1 MDYQIPNGP
10 KDSPFLFLTPGQER
24 MAYDPTDK
32 LGGMYMLD
40 HDFKG
45 CLTLPFSKE
54 IIPESGRVL
63 LDGQPVPFVVRLIR
77 IMGDIRTWM
86 LGIRLAGLLVDYGVE
101 AALSISGFT
110 DLNGNVMAPVTLT
123 VFTEEQARPLPRYA
137 GHEAVAL
144 QAAEEGIVL
153 LKNENQALPLIN
165 SRLNVVG
172 EGVYGFLTCA
182 VGAGKINARYQMDF
196 RQAVLADEEYSLN
209 EELADFFRARPDG
222 VPDEDT
228 LRRAAEKNDTAVM
241 ILVRASGENMDN
253 STAPGEYQLAAG
265 EKALLAALNRHFK
278 KLVLVLNAGYP
289 IAMDFTEEYAVDA
302 IVYCGFGGMLAG
314 QALLNVLSGRT
325 NPSGHLTSTWAR
337 TYDDL
342 PSAGNFYDCYQNDMQ
357 RYTAD
362 NGPSLTTRYDE
373 GVYMGYRYFTSR
385 GKKSFYPFGHG
396 LSYTTFEEKVQAVEY
411 RTGKGARVVLRV
423 RNTGGISGKHV
434 AQLYVS
440 KPQTG
445 VEKPLREL
453 MAFGKTKLLV
463 PGESELLTLSAE
475 ERNLDTFSEQD
486 QAYLIEAGTY
496 TLYLGDN
503 AERVRAIGSF
513 EIRETIVT
521 RKAQVHMTGQRTTP
535 GYSCGPLFPGVE
547 KMSVRDLIRL
557 SVCAGDGWGMEGT
570 GEAGRIAK
578 VGSIDLP
585 DFVVA
590 DGNSGVNMKQKN
602 IGMPSGGTYA
612 ASFNP
617 DLLSRIG
624 RVIGEEA
631 RELGIS
637 MILGPG
643 FNLQRNP
650 LCGRN
655 PEYFS
660 EDPFLAGTLAAAF
673 ARGLESSGVQGCY
686 KHLAANNAEASRK
699 RNDSVMDESTLRN
712 LYLRAF
718 EIALRAYEPASVMT
732 SYNLL
737 NGCWTSNDPELVLG
751 VLRQEWGFRGFVMTD
766 WGSYLTADTAQMI
779 NSGISWITPCSGD
792 DTFTAPLERAAEEG
806 RLDLRRLRENVSYL
820 LRTVTRGNADESA

>member
-10 KDSPFLFLTPGQER
+10 KDAPFLFLMPGQER
-24 MAYDPTDK
+24 IIFDPADK
-32 LGGMYMLD
+32 LGGLFMLD

-45 CLTLPFSKE
+45 CIHFPFSKE
-54 IIPESGRVL
+54 VIPESGQVL
-63 LDGQPVPFVVRLIR
+63 LNGQPVPFVVKLIP

-86 LGIRLAGLLVDYGVE
+86 LGVRLTGLLVDYGVE

-110 DLNGNVMAPVTLT
+110 DLNGNVMIPVILT
-123 VFTEEQARPLPRYA
+123 VFTEEQAKPLTQYA
-137 GHEAVAL
+137 AHEAVAL

-153 LKNENQALPLIN
+153 LKNENQALPLAN
-165 SRLNVVG
+165 HRLNVVG
-172 EGVYGFLTCA
+172 EGVYFFQTCA
-182 VGAGKINARYQMDF
+182 VGAGKINARYQIDF
-196 RQAVLADEEYSLN
+196 RQAVMEDTEYFLN
-209 EELADFFRARPDG
+209 EELADFFRMQPNG
-222 VPDEDT
+222 VPNEAL

-253 STAPGEYQLAAG
+253 STAPGEYQLSAD
-265 EKALLAALNRHFK
+265 EKALLSALNRHFK
-278 KLVLVLNAGYP
+278 KLVLVLNTGYP
-289 IAMDFTEEYAVDA
+289 IAMDFTDEYAVDA

-314 QALLNVLSGRT
+314 QALLNVLTGRS
-325 NPSGHLTSTWAR
+325 NPSGHLTSTWGR

-342 PSAGNFYDCYQNDMQ
+342 PTAGNFYDCYQNEMQ

-362 NGPSLTTRYDE
+362 TGPSLTTRYAE
-373 GVYMGYRYFTSR
+373 GVYMGYRYFTSK
-385 GKKSFYPFGHG
+385 GKKAFYPFGYG
-396 LSYTTFEEKVQAVEY
+396 LSYTTFEEKVQTVEY
-411 RTGKGARVVLRV
+411 QPGKGAQVVLQV
-423 RNTGGISGKHV
+423 KNAGSMSGKHV
-434 AQLYVS
+434 AQLYMS

-453 MAFGKTKLLV
+453 IAFGKTKRLA
-463 PGESELLTLSAE
+463 PGEIGLLALFAE
-475 ERNLDTFSEQD
+475 ERNLDTFSEKD
-486 QAYLIEAGTY
+486 QAYLIEAGNY
-496 TLYLGDN
+496 TLYLGND
-503 AERVRAIGSF
+503 AEHIWKIGSF

-521 RKAQVHMTGQRTTP
+521 RKTRVHMTGPRTTP
-535 GYSCGPLFPGVE
+535 GYSEEPLFPGVE
-547 KMSVRDLIRL
+547 DMPIQDLIRL

-570 GEAGRIAK
+570 GEAGRVAK
-578 VGSIDLP
+578 VGSIDLN

-590 DGNSGVNMKQKN
+590 DGNSGVNMKQRN

-617 DLLSRIG
+617 DLLSDIG

-631 RELGIS
+631 KELGIS

-673 ARGLESSGVQGCY
+673 AKGLESTGVKGCY
-686 KHLAANNAEASRK
+686 KHLVANNAEASRK

-718 EIALRAYEPASVMT
+718 EIALRAYEPAAVMT

-751 VLRQEWGFRGFVMTD
+751 VLRQEWGFHGFVMTD
-766 WGSYLTADTAQMI
+766 WGSYLTADIVQMV
-779 NSGISWITPCSGD
+779 NSGISWITPCSSD
-792 DTFTAPLERAAEEG
+792 DTFTAPLEQAAKEG
-806 RLDLRRLRENVSYL
+806 RLNIRRLLENVSFML
-820 LRTVTRGNADESA
+820 KTITK

>member
-1 MDYQIPNGP
+1 MEYQIPNGP
-10 KDSPFLFLTPGQER
+10 HDAPFLFLLPGQER
-24 MAYDPTDK
+24 MAFDPADK

-40 HDFKG
+40 HAFKG
-45 CLTLPFSKE
+45 CLTLPFSKAV
-54 IIPESGRVL
+54 IPESGKAL
-63 LDGQPVPFVVRLIR
+63 LDSQPVPFVVKEIR
-77 IMGDIRTWM
+77 IMDNVKMHM
-86 LGIRLAGLLVDYGVE
+86 LDVRLAGLLVDHGRE
-101 AALSISGFT
+101 AALSVSGFT
-110 DLNGNVMAPVTLT
+110 DLDGNTMAPVTLT
-123 VFTEEQARPLPRYA
+123 VFTEEQAQPLPQYA
-137 GHEAVAL
+137 AHEAVAL

-153 LKNENQALPLIN
+153 LKNEHGALPLSN
-165 SRLNVVG
+165 PCLNAVG
-172 EGVYGFLTCA
+172 ERLYGFLTCA
-182 VGAGKINARYQMDF
+182 VGAGKINPRYQIDF
-196 RQAVLADEEYSLN
+196 RQAVMDDPEFSLN
-209 EELADFFRARPDG
+209 EELADFFRMQPDG
-222 VPDEDT
+222 VPDEAL

-253 STAPGEYQLAAG
+253 STAPGEYRLADH

-278 KLVLVLNAGYP
+278 KLVLVLNTGYP
-289 IAMDFTEEYAVDA
+289 IAMDFTEEYNVDA
-302 IVYCGFGGMLAG
+302 IVYSGFGGMLAG
-314 QALLNVLSGRT
+314 KALLNALSGHV
-325 NPSGHLTSTWAR
+325 NPSGRLTSTWAR

-362 NGPSLTTRYDE
+362 TGPCLTTRYAE
-373 GVYMGYRYFTSR
+373 GVYMGYRHFVSQ

-396 LSYTTFEEKVQAVEY
+396 LSYTTFAEKAQVVEY
-411 RTGKGARVVLRV
+411 QPGKGVQVVLQV
-423 RNTGGISGKHV
+423 KNTSGMSGKHV

-445 VEKPLREL
+445 VEKPQREL
-453 MAFGKTKLLV
+453 IAFGKTKLLA
-463 PGESELLTLSAE
+463 PGETELLTLFTE
-475 ERNLDTFSEQD
+475 ERNLDTFSEKD

-513 EIRETIVT
+513 EIPETIVT
-521 RKAQVHMTGQRTTP
+521 RKTLVRMTGKRTMP
-535 GYSCGPLFPGVE
+535 GYSSEPLFPGVE
-547 KMSVRDLIRL
+547 EMPVQDLIRL

-570 GEAGRIAK
+570 GEAGRIAR
-578 VGSIDLP
+578 VGSIELP

-617 DLLSRIG
+617 ELLSEIG

-631 RELGIS
+631 KELGIS

-660 EDPFLAGTLAAAF
+660 EDPYLAGTLAAAF
-673 ARGLESSGVQGCY
+673 ARGLESTGVKGCY
-686 KHLAANNAEASRK
+686 KHLVANNAEASRK
-699 RNDSVMDESTLRN
+699 RNDSVMDEGTLRN

-718 EIALRAYEPASVMT
+718 EIALRSYEPAAVMT

-751 VLRQEWGFRGFVMTD
+751 VLRQEWGFKGFVMTD
-766 WGSYLTADTAQMI
+766 WGRAS
-779 NSGISWITPCSGD
+779 PD
-792 DTFTAPLERAAEEG
+792 DIPLLG
-806 RLDLRRLRENVSYL
+806 RP
-820 LRTVTRGNADESA
+820 

>member
-10 KDSPFLFLTPGQER
+10 KDAPFLFLMPGQER
-24 MAYDPTDK
+24 IAYDPTDK
-32 LGGMYMLD
+32 LGSMYMLN

-63 LDGQPVPFVVRLIR
+63 LDGQPVPFAVRLIQ

-86 LGIRLAGLLVDYGVE
+86 LGIRLADLLVDYGRE
-101 AALSISGFT
+101 ASLSISGFT
-110 DLNGNVMAPVTLT
+110 DLNGNVMFPITLT
-123 VFTEEQARPLPRYA
+123 VFTEEQAKPLPEYA
-137 GHEAVAL
+137 AHEAVAL

-153 LKNENQALPLIN
+153 LKNEEQTLPLKN
-165 SRLNVVG
+165 PYLNVAG
-172 EGVYGFLTCA
+172 EGLYGFLTCA
-182 VGAGKINARYQMDF
+182 VGAGKINARYQIDF
-196 RQAVLADEEYSLN
+196 RQAVMDDSEFSLN
-209 EELADFFRARPDG
+209 EELADFFRQQPTG
-222 VPDEDT
+222 VPNEDL

-253 STAPGEYQLAAG
+253 STAPGEYQLSDH
-265 EKALLAALNRHFK
+265 EEALLAALNRHFK
-278 KLVLVLNAGYP
+278 KLVLVLNTGYP
-289 IAMDFTEEYAVDA
+289 IAMDFTEEYNVDA
-302 IVYCGFGGMLAG
+302 IVYNGFGGMLAG
-314 QALLNVLSGRT
+314 KALLNVLSGRT

-337 TYDDL
+337 TYNDL
-342 PSAGNFYDCYQNDMQ
+342 PSAENFYDCYQNDMQ

-362 NGPSLTTRYDE
+362 TGPSLTTRYAE
-373 GVYMGYRYFTSR
+373 GVFMGYRYFTSQ
-385 GKKSFYPFGHG
+385 GKKAFYPFGHG
-396 LSYTTFEEKVQAVEY
+396 LSYTAFEKKVHSVEY
-411 RTGKGARVVLRV
+411 QAGKGAQVVLQV
-423 RNTGGISGKHV
+423 KNTGSMSGKHV

-440 KPQTG
+440 KPKTG
-445 VEKPLREL
+445 VAKPLREL
-453 MAFGKTKLLV
+453 IAFGKTKTLA
-463 PGESELLTLSAE
+463 PGEAELLTLFAE
-475 ERNLDTFSEQD
+475 ERNLDTFSEKD
-486 QAYLIEAGTY
+486 RAYLIEPGTY
-496 TLYLGDN
+496 TLYLGND
-503 AERVRAIGSF
+503 AEQVWEIGSF
-513 EIRETIVT
+513 EMRETIVT
-521 RKAQVHMTGQRTTP
+521 RKTRVHMTGQRTTP
-535 GYSCGPLFPGVE
+535 GYSSEPLFPGVE
-547 KMSVRDLIRL
+547 EMSVKDLIRL

-578 VGSIDLP
+578 ISSIDLP

-602 IGMPSGGTYA
+602 IGMSSGGTYA

-617 DLLSRIG
+617 GLISEIG

-631 RELGIS
+631 KELGIS

-660 EDPFLAGTLAAAF
+660 EDPYLAGTLAAAF
-673 ARGLESSGVQGCY
+673 AKGLESTGVKGCY
-686 KHLAANNAEASRK
+686 KHLVANNAEASRK

-766 WGSYLTADTAQMI
+766 WGSYLTAGTVQMV
-779 NSGISWITPCSGD
+779 NSGISWITPCSSD
-792 DTFTAPLERAAEEG
+792 DTFTAPLEQAAKEG
-806 RLDLRRLRENVSYL
+806 RLDVRRLQENASYML
-820 LRTVTRGNADESA
+820 KTITQ